1 MFDRLLFARVPV
13 WVLVLLAILAIPGL
27 VFFGS
32 LVRSAVMGHFPYGVL
47 NRTALAVAEAPGT
60 VKEVASFLLE
70 GDAPALLA
78 SEQRFAGQS
87 GFDFAGPPDPAE
99 GFLLLSRYDGDRRQS
114 VVELHD
120 LAARRMVH
128 AWVPDMDALQPLLQ
142 HPSNFVDTVGMNRP
156 ERIRLMHPLPLPDGG
171 LLVQNTSPILRL
183 DACGRTVWS
192 RPGLYHHSA
201 QPDGAGGAWVS
212 VHVEPQTVGKV
223 TRRFVEDAVVHLSAA
238 GEVLSEASVPRLLVE
253 AGFGRLVWG
262 GDVYSDDPLHLNDV
276 EPIRQ
281 DGPWWKSGDLLLS
294 LRNASA
300 VALYR
305 PSEDRIVWLRQGP
318 WVNQHDVDVLDD
330 HRFSVFDNHRFNGP
344 REYAWVE
351 GANAVLVHDLATG
364 ETTSP
369 WGPAL
374 AALEVRTVSE
384 GLADHDA
391 IGGVMVE
398 ETNYGRLVALDA
410 AGALRWSYVNR
421 ATNGLVY
428 HLSWSRLLPREEGEA
443 LAAATA
449 AAGCP

>member
-1 MFDRLLFARVPV
+1 MFDRLLFRQVPV
-13 WVLVLLAILAIPGL
+13 WFLVLLAILAVPCIVL
-27 VFFGS
+27 FGA
-32 LVRSAVMGHFPYGVL
+32 LVRSAALGHFPYGPL
-47 NRTALAVAEAPGT
+47 NRTALAVAEAPRT
-60 VKEVASFLLE
+60 VKEVAGFLLK

-87 GFDFAGPPDPAE
+87 GFVFTGPADPAE
-99 GFLLLSRYDGDRRQS
+99 GFLLLSRYDGERRQS

-120 LAARRMVH
+120 LAARRLVH
-128 AWVPDMDALQPLLQ
+128 AWVPDMAALQPLLQ
-142 HPSNFVDTVGMNRP
+142 HPSRLVDTAGMNRP
-156 ERIRLMHPLPLPDGG
+156 ERIRLMNPLPMPDGG
-171 LLVQNTSPILRL
+171 LIVQNTSPILRL
-183 DACGRTVWS
+183 DACGRPVWS

-201 QPDGAGGAWVS
+201 QPDGAGGAWVAA
-212 VHVEPQTVGKV
+212 HLEPQTVANV
-223 TRRFVEDAVVHLSAA
+223 SARFVEDAVVHLSAE
-238 GEVLSEASVPRLLVE
+238 GEVLSQASVPRLLAE

-262 GDVYSDDPLHLNDV
+262 GDVYSDDPVHLNDV
-276 EPIRQ
+276 EPVRQ
-281 DGPWWKSGDLLLS
+281 DGPWWKAGDLLLS

-305 PSEDRIVWLRQGP
+305 PSGDRIVWLRQGP

-344 REYAWVE
+344 GEFAWVE

-384 GLADHDA
+384 GLADPDPT
-391 IGGVMVE
+391 GGGMVE
-398 ETNYGRLVALDA
+398 ETTNGRLLALDA
-410 AGALRWSYVNR
+410 AGTLCWNYVNR
-421 ATNGLVY
+421 AADGLVY
-428 HLSWSRLLPREEGEA
+428 HLNWSRLLPRGEGET